1 MKSCQPIGGSSYSP
15 KLVEGDFTSE
25 LPKPNVL
32 VFLAAAGLVGM
43 FTLFP
48 TAAEFGKRSREA
60 TPGSDEPT
68 VSTPTSGPDDPA
80 VTGQP

>member
-43 FTLFP
+43 VVLFP
-48 TAAEFGKRSREA
+48 TAGEFGKHSETA
-60 TPGSDEPT
+60 PGSDEPA
-68 VSTPTSGPDDPA
+68 VS
-80 VTGQP
+80 GQP